1 MFCSRI
7 IAAAA
12 AQLQRPLTT
21 VGDPVYSLIILPLLL
36 LLMLMLMLMLM
47 LLMLLL
53 LLLLMLMLMLMLMR
67 MPLLPMAMEQPQGV
81 QRRHLMSYC

>member
-12 AQLQRPLTT
+12 AQLQRPPTT

-36 LLMLMLMLMLM
+36 LLMLML

-53 LLLLMLMLMLMLMR
+53 LLLLML

-81 QRRHLMSYC
+81 QRRPLTSYC

>member
-12 AQLQRPLTT
+12 AQLQRPPTT

-36 LLMLMLMLMLM
+36 LLML
-47 LLMLLL
+47 LLML
-53 LLLLMLMLMLMLMR
+53 

-81 QRRHLMSYC
+81 QRRPLMSYC